1 MCNLSQHPCY
11 FRALSARTA
20 HCTASVH
27 VIKSD
32 WQHHRRFAGHR
43 TKDRFQRF
51 PAPCVFLPCQTSPPC
66 HNTSIPRPP
75 EMAPAFLGFPPE
87 IRNLIYRYALGSSH
101 LHIYGSRLRIRVCG
115 NPGSYR
121 CRTGRT
127 ERSSGSLLDV
137 RLRDMR
143 LRDMRSQP
151 FRHYCWEKRVDRR
164 RRCKLALGLLLA
176 CRQVY
181 CEAALLPFGL
191 NTFVFGTCT
200 SLVNFLASLTLTQAA
215 AVRKV
220 IVESVTAGGLG
231 SETSAYDTLDVQV
244 LTLSSEL

>member
-1 MCNLSQHPCY
+1 MD
-11 FRALSARTA
+11 
-20 HCTASVH
+20 VH
-27 VIKSD
+27 VVKSD
-32 WQHHRRFAGHR
+32 RQHHRRFAEHR
-43 TKDRFQRF
+43 TKGRFQRF
-51 PAPCVFLPCQTSPPC
+51 PAPCARLRCQTSPPC
-66 HNTSIPRPP
+66 HSTSIPCPP
-75 EMAPAFLGFPPE
+75 EMAPAFLGLPPE

-101 LHIYGSRLRIRVCG
+101 LHVYGSRLRIRVCG
-115 NPGSYR
+115 NPESYR
-121 CRTGRT
+121 CKAGRT
-127 ERSSGSLLDV
+127 ERSSGSVLDV
-137 RLRDMR
+137 RLRGG
-143 LRDMRSQP
+143 MRSP
-151 FRHYCWEKRVDRR
+151 PSRHYCWEKRVDRR

-215 AVRKV
+215 AVRRV

-231 SETSAYDTLDVQV
+231 SETSAYDTPDVQV

>member
-1 MCNLSQHPCY
+1 MCNLSRHPCY
-11 FRALSARTA
+11 FRGLSARTT
-20 HCTASVH
+20 HCTADVH

-32 WQHHRRFAGHR
+32 RQHHCRFVEHR
-43 TKDRFQRF
+43 TKGRFQRF
-51 PAPCVFLPCQTSPPC
+51 PAPCVCLRCQTSPSC
-66 HNTSIPRPP
+66 HNTSIPRFP
-75 EMAPAFLGFPPE
+75 EMTPAFLGLPPE

-115 NPGSYR
+115 NPESYR
-121 CRTGRT
+121 CRAGRT
-127 ERSSGSLLDV
+127 EMSSGSVLDV
-137 RLRDMR
+137 H
-143 LRDMRSQP
+143 LRDMRSRP
-151 FRHYCWEKRVDRR
+151 SRHYCWEKRVDRR

-200 SLVNFLASLTLTQAA
+200 SLFNFLTSLTLTQAA

-220 IVESVTAGGLG
+220 IVESVTTGGFG